1 MRNLCI
7 GIIDLS
13 PGWKSILDQ
22 IGVWYQQIEDFDD
35 LLASYSVIIVNK
47 PISPDQEELLH
58 AFNDNG
64 GSVLETPDGDTFS
77 HARFTVAKK
86 VKTLINDYSI
96 PFLEHIPFLDIH
108 NEAHL
113 YNGQDNFSG
122 LIDFERIQKGIVCN
136 LGVNPDELI
145 ADNSYTRK
153 RFYFKDEKHPDELTS
168 KVSKGALVDLI
179 CSLLKELHFQQG
191 LPFINKWTSPKEKP
205 VFAFRIDS
213 DFGDQKS
220 IRDLYSI
227 AREYS
232 IPMTW
237 FLHVK
242 AHEEWLSIFH
252 EFEGHE
258 IALHGYEHG
267 TSDSYE
273 HIFNN
278 IETGFQLLVDAG
290 FKPKGFCVPYGIW
303 NDTLAEV
310 LQKFEFSYTSEFTV
324 GYDALPFKP
333 IHKGSGSLPLQV
345 PIHPI
350 CTGSLNRKKTSL
362 QEMKEYFMGLI
373 DIKTSSYQNT
383 VFYHHPLQPG
393 TEVWKEIFAKVNEL
407 DLTKLTFQEYASF
420 WEQRA
425 KTSYSAAIN
434 LESGEL
440 SFSGGLEGMLIQV
453 SKSHSSFELIRQTSE
468 QQISSSG
475 NFNYHHPA
483 KKISEKDIN
492 LLKSNK
498 LQLLKTSLLDWKNRI
513 RL

>member
-7 GIIDLS
+7 GIIELS

-22 IGVWYQQIEDFDD
+22 IGVWYQQVDSFKD
-35 LLASYSVIIVNK
+35 LLTSYSVIIVNK
-47 PISPDQEELLH
+47 PVSPEEEEQLH
-58 AFNDNG
+58 AFNDDG
-64 GSVLETPDGDTFS
+64 GSILETPSGDTFS

-86 VKTLINDYSI
+86 VKTLVNNYSI
-96 PFLEHIPFLDIH
+96 PFLQHIPYLDIY
-108 NEAHL
+108 NEVQL

-136 LGVNPDELI
+136 LGVNPDTLI
-145 ADNSYTRK
+145 ADNSHIRK
-153 RFYFKDEKHPDELTS
+153 RFFFKEGSHPDELVS

-179 CSLLKELHFQQG
+179 SSLLKELHFQQG
-191 LPFINKWTSPKEKP
+191 LPFINKWISPEEKP

-213 DFGDQKS
+213 DFGDKES
-220 IRDLYSI
+220 IQDLYSI
-227 AREYS
+227 ASEYD

-242 AHEEWLSIFH
+242 AHEDWLASFH
-252 EFEGHE
+252 EFKEHE

-273 HIFNN
+273 HLFSN
-278 IETGFQLLVDAG
+278 IETGLQLLVDAG
-290 FKPKGFCVPYGIW
+290 FNPEGFCVPYGIW
-303 NDTLAEV
+303 NEPLAEV
-310 LQKFEFSYTSEFTV
+310 LQKFEFRYTSEFTI

-333 IHKGSGSLPLQV
+333 IHKNSELSSIQI

-350 CTGSLNRKKTSL
+350 CTGSLNRKSVSEE
-362 QEMKEYFMGLI
+362 EMKEYFLNVFEA
-373 DIKTSSYQNT
+373 KVSSFQNT

-393 TEVWKEIFAKVNEL
+393 TQIWKEIFTKVNEL
-407 DLTKLTFQEYASF
+407 GLTKLTFQEYASF
-420 WEQRA
+420 WENRTKA
-425 KTSYSAAIN
+425 SCSAAIN
-434 LESGEL
+434 LENGELAFSGEL
-440 SFSGGLEGMLIQV
+440 EGIFVQV
-453 SKSHSSFELIRQTSE
+453 SKSHTSFELIKRTSE
-468 QQISSSG
+468 EQITSSA
-475 NFNYHHPA
+475 NFEYHHSA
-483 KKISEKDIN
+483 RKLTEQDIQ